1 MTPKDWIAPGV
12 IVAIMTVWLI
22 LSGGRFASIDNQY
35 ADIAARLTELDAK
48 LDRSMYGISATENQH
63 GDITKRITE
72 LDAKLDRSINRI
84 SIAESQH
91 GDITKRLAELDA
103 KLERYVSGASSAKNN
118 QLADVTGRITDLAAA
133 VDRNIS
139 SLSGR
144 LDSVGQQQA
153 ALASRLGEILAEWN
167 ALRRRL
173 ESLADQSEK
182 IPREPG
188 PQPPATSPGD

>member
-72 LDAKLDRSINRI
+72 LEAKLDRSIN
-84 SIAESQH
+84 SIPAAESQH
-91 GDITKRLAELDA
+91 GDIAKRLAELDA
-103 KLERYVSGASSAKNN
+103 KLERYISGSSSSKDN
-118 QLADVTGRITDLAAA
+118 QYADIARRITDLAAT

-153 ALASRLGEILAEWN
+153 ALASQLGGMLAELN
-167 ALRRRL
+167 ALKRRL
-173 ESLADQSEK
+173 ESLADKSEK
-182 IPREPG
+182 NPGEPG